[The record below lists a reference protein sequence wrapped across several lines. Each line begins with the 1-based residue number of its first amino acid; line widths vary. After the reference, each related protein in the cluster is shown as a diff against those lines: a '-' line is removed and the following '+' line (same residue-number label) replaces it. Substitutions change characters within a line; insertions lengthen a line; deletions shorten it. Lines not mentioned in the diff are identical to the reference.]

1 MHVGVLSIQFNKK
14 SIDRVFLA
22 GMRFIAGSS
31 QLLEK
36 LKLTTPTP
44 PQKNVYKRACP
55 YYERKEADSWNMKY
69 ETDIAVAD
77 NKVQRTNRD
86 DEQPVR

>member
-36 LKLTTPTP
+36 LKLLILILARE
-44 PQKNVYKRACP
+44 YLG
-55 YYERKEADSWNMKY
+55 
-69 ETDIAVAD
+69 
-77 NKVQRTNRD
+77 
-86 DEQPVR
+86 